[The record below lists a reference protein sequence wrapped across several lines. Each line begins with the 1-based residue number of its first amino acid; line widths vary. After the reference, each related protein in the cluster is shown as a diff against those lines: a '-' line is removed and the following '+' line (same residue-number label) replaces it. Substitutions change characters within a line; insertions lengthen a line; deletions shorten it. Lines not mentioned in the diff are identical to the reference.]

1 MKKAI
6 VLGSINYDIVSAV
19 ERLPVRGETVKSF
32 STEMFVG
39 GKGSNQSVQISA
51 MGMSVQFVG
60 LVGNDDMGKT
70 VKQALTG
77 KGVDTG
83 CLKVSDTFKTGCAII
98 FVGPSGENMLAYAP
112 GANHGISREQ
122 IEQGAGSIQNADIFI
137 TQNEINAD
145 AMRLG
150 LTAAKEAGVPTILN
164 PAPAIPLHDELY
176 RLIDYITP
184 NETEAETYTG
194 IPLDSLPFAEWKKQS
209 ARWFLNRGVKA
220 VCITLG
226 SNGAYFFDGTQEYDV
241 PAFSVSAVD
250 TTAAGDAFNGGFA
263 YGIAH
268 KLPVARCLEIG
279 NACGALAA
287 TVLGAQNSIHNI
299 GQIKEFLRERKIEI

>member
-1 MKKAI
+1 MI
-6 VLGSINYDIVSAV
+6 LSGLEINKRI
-19 ERLPVRGETVKSF
+19 G
-32 STEMFVG
+32 
-39 GKGSNQSVQISA
+39 
-51 MGMSVQFVG
+51 
-60 LVGNDDMGKT
+60 
-70 VKQALTG
+70 
-77 KGVDTG
+77 
-83 CLKVSDTFKTGCAII
+83 
-98 FVGPSGENMLAYAP
+98 
-112 GANHGISREQ
+112 
-122 IEQGAGSIQNADIFI
+122 ADII
-137 TQNEINAD
+137 IEPYDRKRVNSNSYNL
-145 AMRLG
+145 R
-150 LTAAKEAGVPTILN
+150 
-164 PAPAIPLHDELY
+164 LHDEL
-176 RLIDYITP
+176 L
-184 NETEAETYTG
+184 TYTG

-226 SNGAYFFDGTQEYDV
+226 SSGAYFFDGTQEYDV